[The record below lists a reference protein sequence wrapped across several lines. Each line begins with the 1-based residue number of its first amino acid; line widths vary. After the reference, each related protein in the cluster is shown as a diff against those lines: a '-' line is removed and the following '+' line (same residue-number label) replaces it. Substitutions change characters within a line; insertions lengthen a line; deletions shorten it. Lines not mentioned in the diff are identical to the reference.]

1 MNIYSD
7 WEKKSE
13 QLEPCGFRTLF
24 FWTLFRKFTQNVSWR
39 QPGFPS
45 PPHRTQRFPA
55 LTGAHSALS
64 SGTNLPLSPRAFL
77 RKQCSAK
84 PRNEEAQNPK
94 QESSA
99 FHGVVARGLRASG
112 GTPRRIT
119 SPREWGPIGD
129 VSKRERNQTGYS
141 SFNSTE
147 RNFTILTKFEQE
159 LVMSTQKPK
168 QLKKMKQSLTSRLRR
183 RWYVKGSVK
192 IMAYHMA
199 QLWIIFI
206 KS

>member
-1 MNIYSD
+1 MWVQDSFLLNSLQKIHP
-7 WEKKSE
+7 KCF
-13 QLEPCGFRTLF
+13 LEAAWLSLPT
-24 FWTLFRKFTQNVSWR
+24 
-39 QPGFPS
+39 
-45 PPHRTQRFPA
+45 PPHAAVSGPHRGAQRSQLRDKPA
-55 LTGAHSALS
+55 AVSTCLSREAVLSKAKEWGGTEPQTGI
-64 SGTNLPLSPRAFL
+64 
-77 RKQCSAK
+77 QCIS
-84 PRNEEAQNPK
+84 RGGRE
-94 QESSA
+94 
-99 FHGVVARGLRASG
+99 GARGVWRDS
-112 GTPRRIT
+112 RRIT

-183 RWYVKGSVK
+183 RWYMKGSVK